1 MAVSFPI
8 IVIYLTIAV
17 ISPDSQVQPFFLSNF
32 LKSAPGLSLFIA
44 ASYSKC
50 VIITPGHWYTELYIC
65 CFLLVIESKRSLT
78 LTTLVAC
85 DNLRVVTL
93 LKYN

>member
-17 ISPDSQVQPFFLSNF
+17 TSPDSQVQPFFLSNF

-44 ASYSKC
+44 ASYSKR
-50 VIITPGHWYTELYIC
+50 VIITPGH
-65 CFLLVIESKRSLT
+65 
-78 LTTLVAC
+78 
-85 DNLRVVTL
+85 
-93 LKYN
+93 